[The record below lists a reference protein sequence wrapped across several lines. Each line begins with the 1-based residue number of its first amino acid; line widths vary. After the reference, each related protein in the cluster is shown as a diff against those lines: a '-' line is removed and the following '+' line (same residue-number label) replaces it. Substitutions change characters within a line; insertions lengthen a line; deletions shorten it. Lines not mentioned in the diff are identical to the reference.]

1 LQPIPS
7 LNDLTNGSSNS
18 LQPLPSLQS
27 SPVIR
32 TRPRMRTMGS

>member
-7 LNDLTNGSSNS
+7 LNDLSNGSSS